1 MLSIVSMKGGRKKII
16 FKHGKIKLKANLPK
30 LAKKLA
36 KLAKMMEPSLTKSP
50 NYAEPWQLIKEMEE
64 FFVFF
69 ICCCDFQSHSI
80 NKLY

>member
-50 NYAEPWQLIKEMEE
+50 NYAEP
-64 FFVFF
+64 
-69 ICCCDFQSHSI
+69 
-80 NKLY
+80 